1 MRGELY
7 DQTKIYY
14 SSTDNTLTPES
25 IIRGYAVANFRIA
38 LDDTKAGWSLAAN
51 VKNAFN
57 RVYYVGGLA
66 ALNVTTTNAVIP
78 GDPRTFVVTLRYN
91 F

>member
-1 MRGELY
+1 
-7 DQTKIYY
+7 
-14 SSTDNTLTPES
+14 
-25 IIRGYAVANFRIA
+25 VNFRVG
-38 LDDTKAGWSLAAN
+38 LEDRKAGWSVAAN

-66 ALNVTTTNAVIP
+66 AINVITTNAVIP
-78 GDPRTFVVTLRYN
+78 ADPRTFVVTLRYN

>member
-1 MRGELY
+1 VG
-7 DQTKIYY
+7 
-14 SSTDNTLTPES
+14 
-25 IIRGYAVANFRIA
+25 
-38 LDDTKAGWSLAAN
+38 LDDTKAGWSVAAN

-66 ALNVTTTNAVIP
+66 AINVTTTNAVIP